1 MITRLILVLL
11 CSVGPLPTFANCA
24 GKDLRLLMTP
34 DAAAKMNEAVRETPF
49 AQGNHWVATKDAKTV
64 HLIGTIHVGDPRL
77 DPVMDRLR
85 ATITSADA
93 ILLEATPVE
102 QKALQSAVATR
113 PELIFLTDGPTLP
126 ELMTEDDW
134 QSLSLAAKSR
144 GIPPFLA
151 SKFQPWYLSLLLGVP
166 GCAMRESAGG
176 KRGLDHLIMA
186 QATEAGIPMR
196 PLEDFD
202 TLFGLFAAEPIE
214 DQIKLLI
221 MSILPDEESEDALFT
236 LTESFFDQNTAE
248 AWEFARYLA
257 HQRIP
262 LPAAEIEDLF
272 AELEDIVL
280 TQRNAAWMPRIEG
293 APENNIVVA
302 VGAAHLIGKNGVLQR
317 LSTAGFTLSRK
328 SF

>member
-1 MITRLILVLL
+1 MITRLILVFLF
-11 CSVGPLPTFANCA
+11 SVGPLPALAQCT
-24 GKDLRLLMTP
+24 GKDLRPLMAH
-34 DAAAKMNEAVRETPF
+34 DAAAKMDEAVRETPY
-49 AQGNHWVATKDAKTV
+49 AQGNHWVATKGAKTV
-64 HLIGTIHVGDPRL
+64 HLIGTMHVGDPRL
-77 DPVMDRLR
+77 DPVMGRLR
-85 ATITSADA
+85 STITSADV

-102 QKALQSAVATR
+102 EKALQSAVATR

-126 ELMTEDDW
+126 ELMPEDDW
-134 QSLSLAAKSR
+134 QNLSLAVKSR
-144 GIPPFLA
+144 GIPPFFA

-166 GCAMRESAGG
+166 GCAIREIAGG

-202 TLFGLFAAEPIE
+202 TLFSLFAAEPIE

-221 MSILPDEESEDALFT
+221 MSILPDQESEDALFT

-248 AWEFARYLA
+248 AWEFSRYLA

-280 TQRNAAWMPRIEG
+280 TQRNAAWMPRIES

-302 VGAAHLIGKNGVLQR
+302 VGAAHLIGKNGLLQW
-317 LSTAGFTLSRK
+317 LSTAGFKLSRER
-328 SF
+328 F